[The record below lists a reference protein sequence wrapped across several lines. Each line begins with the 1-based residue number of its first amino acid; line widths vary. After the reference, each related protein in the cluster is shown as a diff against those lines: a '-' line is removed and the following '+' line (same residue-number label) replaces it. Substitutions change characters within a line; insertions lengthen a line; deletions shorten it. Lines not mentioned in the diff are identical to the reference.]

1 MMLAGR
7 TALVTGS
14 TRGLGAAAAAAFAE
28 SGANVML
35 NGFGEAAA
43 IERQRAG
50 LAEKHGVAVGYHGA
64 DLANLGEVEALFAA
78 AEAIA
83 DGVDILINNAVVR
96 HFSSIDAFAPADWD
110 RAVAVNLT
118 APFHLTRLAL
128 PGMRQRGWGRI
139 VNVSSVLGIGA
150 RAGRADYVTTKTA
163 LIGLTRATAAE
174 TRGNGNITSNAIC
187 PGSVLTPNTEIK
199 IAELAEAEGLSPDAA
214 RREYLKRRKQPGDFI
229 APARI
234 AELMLFLCRDE
245 SRDMTGGAIP
255 IDSGRSASW
264 LEEDK

>member
-14 TRGLGAAAAAAFAE
+14 TRGLGAAAAAAFADA
-28 SGANVML
+28 GANVML

-50 LAEKHGVAVGYHGA
+50 VAGKHGVAVGYHGA

-83 DGVDILINNAVVR
+83 GGVDILINNAVVR

-139 VNVSSVLGIGA
+139 VNVSSVLGIDA

-174 TRGNGNITSNAIC
+174 TRGDAGPCVGRRDGASD
-187 PGSVLTPNTEIK
+187 S
-199 IAELAEAEGLSPDAA
+199 SPC
-214 RREYLKRRKQPGDFI
+214 RQPGCQ
-229 APARI
+229 AGTSAV
-234 AELMLFLCRDE
+234 AGRDL
-245 SRDMTGGAIP
+245 RTD
-255 IDSGRSASW
+255 
-264 LEEDK
+264 LEPGHRG